1 MCLPSLRTS
10 SPCLSPPPRF
20 AAEAA
25 GGEGGEVVAPA
36 LMLLDAELVEVVPGK
51 DAGVVQI
58 VELDP
63 DRVVADRLQFEDA
76 DMGAL
81 GADHL
86 VARPVPLYLGP
97 PA

>member
-10 SPCLSPPPRF
+10 SPCLSPPLRF

-25 GGEGGEVVAPA
+25 LGEGGEVVAPA
-36 LMLLDAELVEVVPGK
+36 LMLLDAELVEIVPGK

-58 VELDP
+58 VEFDP
-63 DRVVADRLQFEDA
+63 DRVIADRLQFEDA

-81 GADHL
+81 ADDPLLPGA
-86 VARPVPLYLGP
+86 VPLQFGR